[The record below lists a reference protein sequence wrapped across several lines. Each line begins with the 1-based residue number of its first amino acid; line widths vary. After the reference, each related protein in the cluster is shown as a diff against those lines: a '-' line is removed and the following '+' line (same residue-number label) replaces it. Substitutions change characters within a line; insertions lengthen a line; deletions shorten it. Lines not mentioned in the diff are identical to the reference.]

1 MQDRKDSFRSYDEV
15 SPLDETALARQF
27 RFSALRRLR
36 TTQLRPTMTGPTKTE
51 DRRGMKLQQLT
62 FIHRRDREFSR
73 SPEGAR
79 TPREQVNFY
88 EQVEQVLTDALR
100 CSDVENMDLEQ
111 VSPPLDAVRLA
122 SGQTLYRLMNN
133 RLGTLQVMWSIN
145 PGSEGLTDHST
156 RWLMLHHSRTYL
168 SQRDSSGDMAFE

>member
-1 MQDRKDSFRSYDEV
+1 
-15 SPLDETALARQF
+15 
-27 RFSALRRLR
+27 
-36 TTQLRPTMTGPTKTE
+36 MTGPTKTE

-122 SGQTLYRLMNN
+122 SGQDLFMARHQPPSEAANQISVSTYWQDCRIECPTLRH
-133 RLGTLQVMWSIN
+133 G
-145 PGSEGLTDHST
+145 
-156 RWLMLHHSRTYL
+156 
-168 SQRDSSGDMAFE
+168 SQRGCRTSRIKK